1 MAADQYTQLEVKFD
15 HAFNSRASQGD
26 VYSKL
31 VDIVPKIADGYNV
44 TIFAYGQTGSGK
56 THTMF
61 GEGYETKEQYSVDE
75 IEDYSGNA
83 GVIPRSIYQIFNK
96 VRRLD
101 NANVFCS
108 FLQIYN
114 EKIFDLLQVHPIR
127 RRTAKSPNPSASTNP
142 KSRASS
148 WRD

>member
-15 HAFNSRASQGD
+15 YAFNNKASQGD

-31 VDIVPKIADGYNV
+31 VDIIPKIMEGYNL

-61 GEGYETKEQYSVDE
+61 GEGYETKEQYSVSE
-75 IEDYSGNA
+75 IEDDDGNA
-83 GVIPRSIYQIFNK
+83 GVIPRSIYQIFKK
-96 VRRLD
+96 VKKMS
-101 NANVFCS
+101 NANIFCS

-114 EKIFDLLQVHPIR
+114 EKIYDLFQVFMMI
-127 RRTAKSPNPSASTNP
+127 S
-142 KSRASS
+142 
-148 WRD
+148 